1 MYDKSYLAQRNQ
13 NTVRNIGTMAD
24 PVVVGERA
32 ATAAMAESTTMMSTE
47 VVDYTNFDEHTYRFS
62 STSKKEND
70 SRYLCN
76 KYRVAGETALG
87 GTRRQS
93 MNGGGTTP
101 GERCPGTLII
111 VR

>member
-24 PVVVGERA
+24 PVVVAERA
-32 ATAAMAESTTMMSTE
+32 AT

-62 STSKKEND
+62 STSKKENE

-76 KYRVAGETALG
+76 KYRVAGETALW
-87 GTRRQS
+87 GTCRQS
-93 MNGGGTTP
+93 MNGRGTTP
-101 GERCPGTLII
+101 GERCPGTLI
-111 VR
+111 VKHEFGMSGHHLPKT